1 MCLSEKWL
9 GFFLQKKGILIFF
22 LDAFIRVRKK
32 VKCVTLWGLYE
43 AFVCLVGV
51 LLCRI
56 HSFVCRVVHTT
67 FQHFFVCPK
76 KWQGVFCEKRG
87 FLVLS
92 SSIHSSSQ
100 IGENELNFRPL
111 CVFEDFYLVEFIH
124 SLLSILCVKWKKK

>member
-1 MCLSEKWL
+1 MV
-9 GFFLQKKGILIFF
+9 GFFLQKREYSFFF

-76 KWQGVFCEKRG
+76 NGRVC
-87 FLVLS
+87 FLVKKNS
-92 SSIHSSSQ
+92 PFSFFAYSFKFANWWKWVKF
-100 IGENELNFRPL
+100 EAFL
-111 CVFEDFYLVEFIH
+111 CIFEDFYLVELIH
-124 SLLSILCVKWKKK
+124 SFIALCVKWKKK